1 MWILL
6 YYPKNNVDLLNEEE
20 KFQNMNTIKGRHSL
34 PSFSFPILNFLFPH
48 SNRVWRIQELI

>member
-48 SNRVWRIQELI
+48 SNRV